1 MAQTQKLEVVH
12 EVKCCPDKL
21 YHMITRDATQL
32 SKYIPELVESVEVTA
47 TEEGEVCLGTGLL
60 WKFVPVGGIST
71 VSKEKVTAV
80 DNKNRSITSTVI
92 EGDVMTG
99 FKSFKFNLDI
109 APKSGTTDGT
119 SLVKWSVEYEKA
131 DEDVAD
137 PVGILKSCELT
148 TKEMNF
154 HLLKQA

>member
-12 EVKCCPDKL
+12 DVKCCPDKL
-21 YHMITRDATQL
+21 YYMITRDAPQL
-32 SKYIPELVESVEVTA
+32 SQYIPELVESVEVTA
-47 TEEGEVCLGTGLL
+47 TEEGNVFFRYRPSVEICTCGWYIYRVKGEGN
-60 WKFVPVGGIST
+60 
-71 VSKEKVTAV
+71 AV

-109 APKSGTTDGT
+109 TPKYGTTDGT

-131 DEDVAD
+131 NEDVAD
-137 PVGILKSCELT
+137 PVGILKSCELMT
-148 TKEMNF
+148 TEMNF